1 MAERAIDDSRTN
13 PGSRA
18 VVEAV
23 MMRADPENTSHQIA
37 LGRALLA
44 GGQALAWTGT
54 ETSIVESRREFRA
67 AAEIFADLGRT
78 DWQGSALLRCGYSA
92 YFQYGDLAGA
102 EPLMR
107 AAINIYAPGQRR
119 NGALPFYA
127 DVLIDMGEFDRADEV
142 VQECFESA
150 QHSGDANKLPEAV
163 WSMARIAAG
172 RGDPRRTER
181 LLREAERLAEDA
193 DWFVGHVGG
202 WFLTEAAEMLDR
214 VGLPAEANR
223 FYERALEQSR
233 AYTAET
239 DAGIVQARAMLTARS
254 GDPLQALEQLQE
266 IVRSDWLEKRLVW
279 RHELMRAWATF
290 RAGREGAGP
299 RAAQAFATAARMG
312 GGDLRVA
319 LAGEREL
326 TVALAPLAEAAG
338 DGAARRLL
346 LDGRE
351 LLIRLFG
358 TPSVTRPDGST
369 VELPAGKPGELTRIL
384 ALHPDG
390 LPVDVVLDWFFG
402 DTPLDAARQ
411 RLRQIL
417 TRLRAAAG
425 EIVVR
430 DGNNLRL
437 IRAWIDVSEFESAGN
452 RVRTS
457 RGPQAVQLAYAAV
470 ALRSGPLLP
479 SDPYADWVQEARD
492 RIDARYLE
500 LLDLIAAD
508 ADARQSHQE
517 ALTALEQAL
526 ASDPDDARRQ
536 QAMVDQLRAL
546 GRTRAA
552 EHHERQ
558 IRNQR

>member
-1 MAERAIDDSRTN
+1 
-13 PGSRA
+13 
-18 VVEAV
+18 
-23 MMRADPENTSHQIA
+23 
-37 LGRALLA
+37 
-44 GGQALAWTGT
+44 
-54 ETSIVESRREFRA
+54 
-67 AAEIFADLGRT
+67 
-78 DWQGSALLRCGYSA
+78 
-92 YFQYGDLAGA
+92 
-102 EPLMR
+102 
-107 AAINIYAPGQRR
+107 
-119 NGALPFYA
+119 
-127 DVLIDMGEFDRADEV
+127 
-142 VQECFESA
+142 
-150 QHSGDANKLPEAV
+150 
-163 WSMARIAAG
+163 
-172 RGDPRRTER
+172 
-181 LLREAERLAEDA
+181 
-193 DWFVGHVGG
+193 
-202 WFLTEAAEMLDR
+202 
-214 VGLPAEANR
+214 
-223 FYERALEQSR
+223 
-233 AYTAET
+233 
-239 DAGIVQARAMLTARS
+239 
-254 GDPLQALEQLQE
+254 
-266 IVRSDWLEKRLVW
+266 
-279 RHELMRAWATF
+279 
-290 RAGREGAGP
+290 
-299 RAAQAFATAARMG
+299 
-312 GGDLRVA
+312 
-319 LAGEREL
+319 
-326 TVALAPLAEAAG
+326 
-338 DGAARRLL
+338 LL

-437 IRAWIDVSEFESAGN
+437 VRAWIDVSEFESAAN

-479 SDPYADWVQEARD
+479 SDPYADWVREARD

-546 GRTRAA
+546 GRTQAA
-552 EHHERQ
+552 QHHERQ
-558 IRNQR
+558 IRDQHSAATRLPER